1 MLAIVWQVS
10 VHKMEVK
17 ANPPVTAA
25 TAAQEAKLLATD
37 HTVKQAAQSGVSG
50 AEQLPQRSQLVPP
63 LITMLH
69 AAIRQPP
76 LCTSSNIK
84 WCVQSRER

>member
-17 ANPPVTAA
+17 ANPPATAA
-25 TAAQEAKLLATD
+25 TAAQEANLPATD

-50 AEQLPQRSQLVPP
+50 AEQSPQRSQLVPQN
-63 LITMLH
+63 L
-69 AAIRQPP
+69 
-76 LCTSSNIK
+76 
-84 WCVQSRER
+84 